1 MVFGFHI
8 CVALTKTIL
17 SRCRRHEAIGVN
29 ELSFLM
35 VGANVLLPLGVVLGH
50 VCMPHGDDKTA
61 ATGAEESHIDEWPS
75 GYQNY

>member
-1 MVFGFHI
+1 M
-8 CVALTKTIL
+8 
-17 SRCRRHEAIGVN
+17 N

>member
-1 MVFGFHI
+1 M
-8 CVALTKTIL
+8 
-17 SRCRRHEAIGVN
+17 N

-50 VCMPHGDDKTA
+50 VCMPRSDDKTA

-75 GYQNY
+75 GPPALGEAVWGEEG